1 MLFIIILSACLLCHV
16 FVLCCTGHQ
25 IWPVLAVAIFVLC
38 FLAIIV
44 IIAIHV
50 VGLQNY
56 MVKMEDIFFFYMG
69 LCLIL
74 WNVVEDYLT

>member
-1 MLFIIILSACLLCHV
+1 M
-16 FVLCCTGHQ
+16 GHQ

-56 MVKMEDIFFFYMG
+56 MVKIEDIFFFYMG